1 MVVLFLPKV
10 TDVRANVTGTQSVA
24 PTCTEMGETTYT
36 AIYTETWAAEQTK
49 ICQDVAADSDN
60 HDKQIV
66 KINGK
71 ASTNGTDG
79 WKDYFKCNACGKFFE
94 DENCTREIA
103 DLDNWKTGD
112 GKIDKI
118 GYAVIEG
125 NNSSWQKNTDGTITF
140 RANGDFAMFTGV
152 KVDGTMVAAENYTAK
167 SGSTIVTLKKAYLQS
182 LGEGSHTITFLYT
195 DGQCEAN
202 FNVTAAAVPTEPTT
216 PETTEPTK
224 PTKPN
229 PPTGTDTPATG
240 DDSNL
245 LIWLLLGLASACGL
259 TGTVLFKKKKSSVK

>member
-1 MVVLFLPKV
+1 MCKTDDTHVEEVTAKITSKV
-10 TDVRANVTGTQSVA
+10 TTPA
-24 PTCTEMGETTYT
+24 TCTDKGKTTYT
-36 AIYTETWAAEQTK
+36 ATFTEPWAAKQTK
-49 ICQDVAADSDN
+49 ICQDVAIDSDN

-140 RANGDFAMFTGV
+140 RANGDFAMFTGI
-152 KVDGTMVAAENYTAK
+152 KVDGTMVTADNYTAK

-182 LGEGSHTITFLYT
+182 LGEGSHTITFFYT

-202 FNVTAAAVPTEPTT
+202 FNVTAVTVPTE
-216 PETTEPTK
+216 

-229 PPTGTDTPATG
+229 PPAGTDTPATG
-240 DDSNL
+240 YDSNM
-245 LIWLLLGLASACGL
+245 LIWLLLGLASACSL